1 MTICA
6 IYRSQKKL
14 DSYLYI
20 AKKDDMSEI
29 PQRLLDMLGALE
41 FVMELDLSQR
51 RTLAQADPLAVS
63 AALLQQGYY
72 LQLATK
78 EYLKS

>member
-20 AKKDDMSEI
+20 TKKDEMSEI

-41 FVMELDLSQR
+41 FIMELDLSQR
-51 RTLAQADPLAVS
+51 RTLAQADPLAVTE
-63 AALLQQGYY
+63 ALQQQGYY
-72 LQLATK
+72 LQLARK
-78 EYLKS
+78 EYIQS